1 MYRSYNDE
9 LTSRAETLDVSGFFR
24 GVFTWMFLGLMFT
37 GVISYVV
44 ASNVSILQL
53 ILGNPILFYGIIGL
67 QFVAVI
73 TLSAAIT
80 KLPAELAE
88 FIFILYSALTGVT
101 FSTLFVVYT
110 SSSIASTFIVTAI
123 SFGIMAVLG
132 YTTKADLTKMG
143 TFMMAG
149 LIAIIIGFVVNIFL
163 HSSALVLL
171 LSVVGVIVFLGLTAY
186 DMQKLKKIYAAG
198 LFDER
203 KETVLGAL
211 TLYLDFINLFLM
223 LLNIMGNRRD

>member
-9 LTSRAETLDVSGFFR
+9 LTGSTAATDVSGFFR
-24 GVFTWMFLGLMFT
+24 GVFTWMFLGLLFT
-37 GVISYVV
+37 GVISYAI

-67 QFVAVI
+67 QFIAVI

-80 KLPAELAE
+80 KLPAEVAE

-101 FSTLFVVYT
+101 FSTLFVAYT
-110 SSSIASTFIVTAI
+110 SDSIASTFFVTAI
-123 SFGIMAVLG
+123 SFGVMALMG

-149 LIAIIIGFVVNIFL
+149 LIAIILGFVVNIFL
-163 HSSALVLL
+163 HSSALLLL

-186 DMQKLKKIYAAG
+186 DMQKLKKIYLAG
-198 LFDER
+198 AFDER

>member
-1 MYRSYNDE
+1 MYRPYNDE
-9 LTSRAETLDVSGFFR
+9 LTSRTVALDVSGFFR
-24 GVFTWMFLGLMFT
+24 GVFTWMFLGLLFT
-37 GVISYVV
+37 GVISYLV
-44 ASNVSILQL
+44 ASNDSILRF
-53 ILGNPILFYGIIGL
+53 ILSNPILFYGIIAL
-67 QFVAVI
+67 QFAAVI

-80 KLPAELAE
+80 KLPAEVAE
-88 FIFILYSALTGVT
+88 FIFILYSTLTGVT
-101 FSTLFVVYT
+101 FSTLFVIYT
-110 SSSIASTFIVTAI
+110 SSSIASTFFVTAI
-123 SFGIMAVLG
+123 SFGVMALLG

-149 LIAIIIGFVVNIFL
+149 LIAIIIGFIINIFL